1 MKDKRYD
8 IIFFLVVRLYW
19 LFYSPT
25 YPNIYHTWC
34 FDIWSR
40 YDAHESFVQGQ
51 ATSFPRSSLF
61 LLRERTLVAA
71 GHVTMQRTPQGARLN
86 LVTSAIKFYR
96 LEGQIVSALCSE
108 YWQKIY
114 TWASP
119 SISKH
124 QNVDIIQNNFNT
136 NLDSGVKLSYSSC
149 CPKESICCR
158 FLLKDSIWKE
168 QLLHQVR
175 KRSLESS
182 QIRTTLS
189 FSHWNGWHVEKSQVS
204 QNYHPI

>member
-1 MKDKRYD
+1 MIILFADLSQYLPHMMLWYLIPVWCTWKLCAGPSNLVPKVLFLPPSWKD
-8 IIFFLVVRLYW
+8 LGC
-19 LFYSPT
+19 S
-25 YPNIYHTWC
+25 
-34 FDIWSR
+34 WSR
-40 YDAHESFVQGQ
+40 NYAKN
-51 ATSFPRSSLF
+51 
-61 LLRERTLVAA
+61 AA
-71 GHVTMQRTPQGARLN
+71 GMVGARLN

-96 LEGQIVSALCSE
+96 LEGQIASALCSQ
-108 YWQKIY
+108 YWQKFY

-175 KRSLESS
+175 RRSLESS
-182 QIRTTLS
+182 QIRTTPS

>member
-1 MKDKRYD
+1 MLWYLISVWCTWKLCAGSSNLIPKVLSLPPSWKD
-8 IIFFLVVRLYW
+8 LGG
-19 LFYSPT
+19 S
-25 YPNIYHTWC
+25 
-34 FDIWSR
+34 WSR
-40 YDAHESFVQGQ
+40 NYAKN
-51 ATSFPRSSLF
+51 
-61 LLRERTLVAA
+61 AA
-71 GHVTMQRTPQGARLN
+71 GMVGARLN
-86 LVTSAIKFYR
+86 LVTSTIKFYR
-96 LEGQIVSALCSE
+96 LEGQIASALCSW
-108 YWQKIY
+108 YWQKFY

-189 FSHWNGWHVEKSQVS
+189 FSNWNGWHVEKSQVS
-204 QNYHPI
+204 QNYHLI